1 MFIVPI
7 VYDNLGAGYNNF
19 MSTGPEDDS
28 VEYKTASQGRLPADI
43 WEPITGFANAEGGT
57 IYFGIAADG
66 AHSPMTAGE
75 IDGLQRDV
83 ITSSS
88 GYSYKMH
95 FAVNHQDGIVSVYVP
110 PAPAAVRPVYSLKRG
125 IPKGAKVRVGS
136 SNVQVDEEWM
146 KRFAIAGRGGAE
158 SVSYGDID
166 VAEVLDRTSIEDY
179 IVRINKKRNNVYG
192 SYTTDEVS
200 RKLKIID
207 KKGEVSL
214 FGLLAF
220 SKDAYLQDIVS
231 PTLTIVVTQYPGTSK
246 VGTRVDETYLDNRE
260 FYGPVRKQFDD
271 ALLFILSKVPLRGRI
286 GDKGIRSDEY
296 LIPEIA
302 LRETLANA
310 IVHRD
315 YSVFS
320 SRVQIDIYQDR
331 IEFINPGRSLV
342 PLEDL
347 ENTPSVTRNPLLMNY
362 LRETGVTE
370 QLARGIRTIKH
381 ELRSAGLQEPK
392 FENIGN
398 SFMAT
403 LYHSAFIPR
412 IERDWLGK
420 FADVHLNE
428 RQRTGLLKLKNSG
441 IGASM
446 NNKMYRDFNGMNRL
460 GDDQLANRDLRKM
473 VEQGVLYRVGDRKM
487 ARYLIV
493 KDYLE

>member
-1 MFIVPI
+1 ME
-7 VYDNLGAGYNNF
+7 A
-19 MSTGPEDDS
+19 EDDS
-28 VEYKTASQGRLPADI
+28 IEYKTASQGRLPTDL
-43 WEPITGFANAEGGT
+43 WEPVTGFANAEGGT
-57 IYFGIAADG
+57 IYFGITPDG
-66 AHSPMTAGE
+66 TRLPMTAE
-75 IDGLQRDV
+75 QVDNLQRDI

-88 GYSYKMH
+88 GYSYKVN
-95 FAVNHQDGIVSVYVP
+95 FAINHKDEVVSVYVP

-125 IPKGAKVRVGS
+125 VPKGAKVRVGS
-136 SNVQVDEEWM
+136 ANVQVDEEWM

-158 SVSYGDID
+158 SISYSDVDILE
-166 VAEVLDRTSIEDY
+166 ALDRTSIEDY
-179 IVRINKKRNNVYG
+179 ITRINKRRGNVYKP
-192 SYTTDEVS
+192 YTTDEII
-200 RKLKIID
+200 RKLKIVD

-220 SKDAYLQDIVS
+220 SRDAYLQDIVS

-246 VGTRVDETYLDNRE
+246 VGSHGDETYIDNRE

-286 GDKGIRSDEY
+286 GNKGIRSDEY

-302 LRETLANA
+302 LREVLANT

-320 SRVQIDIYQDR
+320 SRIQVDIYHDR

-412 IERDWLGK
+412 VDRDWLGR
-420 FADVHLNE
+420 FAETSLNE

-441 IGASM
+441 SSDGM
-446 NNKMYRDFNGMNRL
+446 NNEMYRDFNGLNRI
-460 GDDQLANRDLRKM
+460 GDDQMANRDLRKL
-473 VEQGVLYRVGDRKM
+473 VELGIVYKLGKNR
-487 ARYLIV
+487 ATRYYIED
-493 KDYLE
+493 KYL